1 MDAFFALFS
10 NHTFC
15 VVALGS
21 SLLGMMS
28 GGIGCFAV
36 LRKESL
42 LGDGIAHCALPGVI
56 LAFLISGEKDLPVL
70 LFGGAI
76 TGLLG
81 CLLIL
86 LTTRNSPVKFDSAL
100 AMVLSVFF
108 GAALVLMTIAQ
119 KTPTGN
125 QGGLDR
131 FIYGQAAAMLR
142 YDVRLI
148 LYTGGFCLT
157 MVLLF
162 WKQLKLLCFD
172 PDYAHSL
179 GYPVKK
185 LQLLLSFLLIL
196 TILMGLQTVGAILM
210 SSMLVSPAVAAR
222 RWVNGLGAMVC
233 LASILGGLA
242 GFLGTAASS
251 LVPSLPTGAVIVLI
265 TSGMALLSLLF
276 GTQQGLLTKSF
287 RSYPQEKE
295 VDLCPPQTRSN

>member
-28 GGIGCFAV
+28 GGLGCFAV

-42 LGDGIAHCALPGVI
+42 LGDGIAHCALPGVV
-56 LAFLISGEKDLPVL
+56 LAFLLTGEKDLPVL
-70 LFGGAI
+70 LLGGAL

-86 LTTRNSPVKFDSAL
+86 LFTRNSPVKFDSAL
-100 AMVLSVFF
+100 AMVLAVFF
-108 GAALVLMTIAQ
+108 AAALVLLTIVQ

-142 YDVRLI
+142 SDVKLI
-148 LYTGGFCLT
+148 LYVGGFSLV
-157 MVLLF
+157 MVVLF
-162 WKQLKLLCFD
+162 WKPLKLLCFD
-172 PDYAHSL
+172 VDFAHTL

-185 LQLLLSFLLIL
+185 IQSLLSFLLIL

-210 SSMLVSPAVAAR
+210 SSMLVAPAVAAR
-222 RWVNGLGAMVC
+222 RWVTSLEAMVC
-233 LASILGGLA
+233 LACFFGGLA
-242 GFLGTAASS
+242 GFLGTTASS
-251 LVPSLPTGAVIVLI
+251 LVPSLPTGAVIVVI
-265 TSGMALLSLLF
+265 TSGIALLSLLL
-276 GTQQGLLTKSF
+276 GSQQGILTKAYG
-287 RSYPQEKE
+287 RYRQEKE
-295 VDLCPPQTRSN
+295 FGLCPPQTKSN